1 MSPTA
6 AVRPWYREPWP
17 WLLMVPPFGAVAGG
31 VAMLTLAVGAPDP
44 LVVDD
49 YSRIEELTR
58 AQFAADRRAAELDLG
73 ATVTLV
79 AAGEAGQTEVTVEL
93 ENSSGFA
100 PPPVLSVR
108 LRHAAHAGADRHV
121 TLERSASAYSGEVT
135 LAGGRYTLELSDAE
149 RSWRLSGSVAGLP
162 AVLELRPEAPAT
174 R

>member
-1 MSPTA
+1 MKRTA

-31 VAMLTLAVGAPDP
+31 VAMLALAVGAPDP

-73 ATVTLV
+73 ATVAL
-79 AAGEAGQTEVTVEL
+79 AAAAEAGQTEVRVDL
-93 ENSSGFA
+93 DGSSGFA
-100 PPPVLSVR
+100 PPPALSVR
-108 LRHAAHAGADRHV
+108 LRHAAHANADRHV
-121 TLERSASAYSGEVT
+121 TLERSGSGYSGEVA

-149 RSWRLSGSVAGLP
+149 RSWRLSGSVAALP
-162 AVLELRPEAPAT
+162 AVLELRPDAAAT